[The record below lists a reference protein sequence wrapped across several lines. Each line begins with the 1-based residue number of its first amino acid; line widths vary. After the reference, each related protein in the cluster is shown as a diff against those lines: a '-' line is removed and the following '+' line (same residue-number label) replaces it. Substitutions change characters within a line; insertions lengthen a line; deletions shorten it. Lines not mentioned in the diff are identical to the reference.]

1 MMRRTRQLLHT
12 HPLAHTLLQPVAVKK
27 MQHVD
32 ERFKSLFLQ
41 VRFLAGP
48 FWPREAF
55 C

>member
-1 MMRRTRQLLHT
+1 MMRHTRQLIHT

-41 VRFLAGP
+41 VRLSVGP
-48 FWPREAF
+48 FWPHGAF